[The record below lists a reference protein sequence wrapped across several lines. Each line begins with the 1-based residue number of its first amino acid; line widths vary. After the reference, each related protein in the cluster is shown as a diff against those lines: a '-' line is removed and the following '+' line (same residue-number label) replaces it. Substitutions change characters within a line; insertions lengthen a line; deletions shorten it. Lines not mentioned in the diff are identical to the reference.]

1 LLCLAV
7 SACANRPA
15 PPDPSPYDESA
26 YQPYALAG
34 TATVTGS
41 SFLITRS
48 GDVKKGAARQVFLI
62 PDTPFVRA
70 RMREDDKRYS
80 TFEWL
85 GFGRTDPA
93 VIVTAWKHTR
103 TAVGDVD
110 GKFTFAKVPAGA
122 YFVETK
128 LIWQYISCGLFRC
141 GPSDTGSVLRQRIE
155 VQDGEKL
162 EVQLT
167 TPIPQ

>member
-1 LLCLAV
+1 MSRAAPLLLCLAV

-93 VIVTAWKHTR
+93 VIVTAGSTHGLPLATSMGNLPSPRCRPAR
-103 TAVGDVD
+103 T
-110 GKFTFAKVPAGA
+110 
-122 YFVETK
+122 
-128 LIWQYISCGLFRC
+128 SSR
-141 GPSDTGSVLRQRIE
+141 RN
-155 VQDGEKL
+155 
-162 EVQLT
+162 
-167 TPIPQ
+167 